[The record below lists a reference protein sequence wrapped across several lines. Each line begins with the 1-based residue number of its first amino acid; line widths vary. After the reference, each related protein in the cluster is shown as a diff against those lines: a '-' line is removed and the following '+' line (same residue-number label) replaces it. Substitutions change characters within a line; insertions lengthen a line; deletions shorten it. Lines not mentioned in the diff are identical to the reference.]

1 MTLYI
6 HILMLSLVKQERIF
20 GIVEALWATWLLI
33 DDAFLAK
40 KSCERWICK
49 VGYFYVF
56 IGLS

>member
-20 GIVEALWATWLLI
+20 GIVEVLWAIWLLT

-40 KSCERWICK
+40 KKAVKDESVK
-49 VGYFYVF
+49 
-56 IGLS
+56 